1 MIFGKIDPVA
11 VAVSQQSDPFTP
23 TTTTGSYMTGI
34 ARPYYLGTNVVNF
47 QVAYGNCVF
56 DATGSVIGFN
66 SIFNGNAVLSG
77 SVIADWGEDDSTIL
91 LALAAQ
97 QGTSVTEIVSGSANN
112 F

>member
-34 ARPYYLGTNVVNF
+34 ARPYYLGTNMVNF

-91 LALAAQ
+91 YALAAQ
-97 QGTSVTEIVSGSANN
+97 QGTTVTEVVSGSAFN